1 MCLNLCS
8 HAHVSLGI
16 FLTSLVI
23 AYNFLSATFYVPVS
37 LCSGPSQECCYDSAG
52 NLHTN
57 SPGGGSVNR
66 FGSATMDSQ
75 SDHHLFDLFPYVHC
89 CKGELRS
96 CSNYYEVRPSDLG
109 RNFFPPLPGAY
120 LWHIA
125 SSCIIPVSCLNL
137 YACTCVHTYNMP

>member
-1 MCLNLCS
+1 MFKCTCFSGHFSYIPCNCIQLFECHILCS
-8 HAHVSLGI
+8 RVA
-16 FLTSLVI
+16 
-23 AYNFLSATFYVPVS
+23 
-37 LCSGPSQECCYDSAG
+37 CSGPSQECCYDSAG

-125 SSCIIPVSCLNL
+125 SSCIILVSCLNL